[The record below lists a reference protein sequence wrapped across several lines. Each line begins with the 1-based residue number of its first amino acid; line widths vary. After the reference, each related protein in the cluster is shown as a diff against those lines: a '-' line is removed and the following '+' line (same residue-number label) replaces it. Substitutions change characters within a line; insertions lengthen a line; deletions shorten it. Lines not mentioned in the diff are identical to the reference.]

1 MENEATRFVVVDRGV
16 LSRIVDSLKKL
27 DVRGY
32 DSYDRVVGCVMLLEN
47 MMYGPPPE
55 KKAEEKEG

>member
-16 LSRIVDSLKKL
+16 LAGIIDSLKKL

-32 DSYDRVVGCVMLLEN
+32 DSYDRLVGCVMVLEN
-47 MMYGPPPE
+47 LKYAPPPE
-55 KKAEEKEG
+55 KKEEEKEG